1 MPRSPQRPT
10 LTRERIETEAL
21 ALIEREGLDAFSMR
35 GLGQVLGVEAM
46 SLYHHFPSK
55 AHLLDALVDR
65 VLGSVPIP
73 PRDGD
78 PAARLRQLVGHWRD
92 VARRHARFYAWL
104 SLHRWNSATGVAF
117 LAEILACFTDAGLDR
132 ERAARGFR
140 VLGYYV
146 LGATLDE
153 TQGYANGPTSLQPM
167 TQHELETRHPE
178 VAQAGRY
185 FTAGQFD
192 TTFGLGLDVLLGGLG
207 LVPRKPQAPAAA
219 AAQGPVAR

>member
-1 MPRSPQRPT
+1 MPRPPNRRS
-10 LTRERIETEAL
+10 LTRERIESDAL
-21 ALIEREGLDAFSMR
+21 SLIEREGLNAFSMR
-35 GLGQVLGVEAM
+35 RLGQTLEVEAM

-65 VLGSVPIP
+65 VLASIPIP
-73 PRDGD
+73 SREQD
-78 PAARLRQLVGHWRD
+78 PASRLRQLVRHWRD

-117 LAEILACFTDAGLDR
+117 LAEVLSCFTDAGLDS

-140 VLGYYV
+140 ALGYYV

-153 TQGYANGPTSLQPM
+153 TQGYANGPTSLKPL
-167 TQHELETRHPE
+167 TQAELEMLHPQ

-185 FTAGQFD
+185 FTPDQFD
-192 TTFGLGLDVLLGGLG
+192 TTFELGLDVLLSGLG
-207 LVPRKPQAPAAA
+207 LLR
-219 AAQGPVAR
+219 R